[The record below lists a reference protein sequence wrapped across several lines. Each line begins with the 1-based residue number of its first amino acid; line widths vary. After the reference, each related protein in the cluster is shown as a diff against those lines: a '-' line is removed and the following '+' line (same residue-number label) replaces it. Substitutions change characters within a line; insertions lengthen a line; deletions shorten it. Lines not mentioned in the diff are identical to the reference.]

1 MDQVIEQ
8 LLNSDTHWLLQFV
21 KYSLCGGLAT
31 LTDMLVFYSLSWK
44 LIPALKSDDLLLRL
58 LRKEATPA
66 DERRRGR
73 NFIINTA
80 IAFIFSNLVAYISN
94 MLWVFEPGRH
104 AWYVEVGLFYSVSLI
119 SVGIGTYLGWAMIH
133 YWKLSTTSSYIGKLI
148 AALLVNFVCRK
159 FIIFRG

>member
-1 MDQVIEQ
+1 MLEH
-8 LLNSDTHWLLQFV
+8 LLSSDTHWLLQFV
-21 KYSLCGGLAT
+21 KYSLLGGLAT

-44 LIPALKSDDLLLRL
+44 LVPALKSDDLLLRL
-58 LRKEATPA
+58 LRRESAPV
-66 DERRRGR
+66 DELKRGR

-80 IAFIFSNLVAYISN
+80 IAFIFSNLVAYITN
-94 MLWVFEPGRH
+94 MLWVFGPGRH

-133 YWKLSTTSSYIGKLI
+133 YLKFSTTSSYLGKLI

-159 FIIFRG
+159 FIIFRS